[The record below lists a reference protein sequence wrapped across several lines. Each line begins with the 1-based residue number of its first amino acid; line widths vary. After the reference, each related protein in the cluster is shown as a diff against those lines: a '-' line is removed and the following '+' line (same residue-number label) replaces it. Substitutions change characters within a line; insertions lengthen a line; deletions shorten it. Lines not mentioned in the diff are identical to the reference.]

1 MNVWEEEEKWKATME
16 EKRDEPVGMLGG
28 LNPAE
33 PKIPERLTS
42 ELTRLLTEFIEK
54 V

>member
-1 MNVWEEEEKWKATME
+1 VNVWEEEEKWKATVE
-16 EKRDEPVGMLGG
+16 DKRDEPVGILGG

-33 PKIPERLTS
+33 PKVPERLVS
-42 ELTRLLTEFIEK
+42 ELTGLLTEFIEK